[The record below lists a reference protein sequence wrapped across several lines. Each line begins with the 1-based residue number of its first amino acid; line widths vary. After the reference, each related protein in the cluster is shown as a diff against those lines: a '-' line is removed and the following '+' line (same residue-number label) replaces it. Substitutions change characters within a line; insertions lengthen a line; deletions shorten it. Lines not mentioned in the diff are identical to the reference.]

1 MMSITIPTRIHQRLF
16 MFNVGHGDSVL
27 ICDDN
32 YHSLL
37 VDIGTQT
44 PREYAHVPHQIE
56 NLTYPRECGLIISHY
71 HWDHYGLFR
80 YFRHPSVLFSNV
92 YFPDFEMGGP
102 FNTLGLA
109 MMEFLKTAISFE
121 FGNYRILP
129 EIIANTNLSVKFCRK
144 GTIINE
150 ITPPLRVFWPDFSHT
165 SLRSSNIVNAA
176 EKVRG
181 NIEPIMDQYG
191 IKKPPNS
198 GKNYSMRS
206 FFQDLERE
214 EVAYRQQPKSE
225 KTKVH
230 KKLAKIEK
238 DLSPVANIL
247 SIAFRTK
254 NWSFPRF
261 LFLGDIESSVLDKIY
276 IPNSRN
282 YDFLKA
288 SHHGTEFGS
297 SLENLNTEF
306 MMISRVEKSKHLSG
320 IHDGYINRVHYR
332 MLLSTSYL
340 GDCFF
345 V

>member
-1 MMSITIPTRIHQRLF
+1 M
-16 MFNVGHGDSVL
+16 
-27 ICDDN
+27 
-32 YHSLL
+32 
-37 VDIGTQT
+37 
-44 PREYAHVPHQIE
+44 A
-56 NLTYPRECGLIISHY
+56 
-71 HWDHYGLFR
+71 
-80 YFRHPSVLFSNV
+80 
-92 YFPDFEMGGP
+92 GP
-102 FNTLGLA
+102 ASTLGLA
-109 MMEFLKTAISFE
+109 MMEFLKTAIYFE
-121 FGNYRILP
+121 FGNYRILS

-144 GTIINE
+144 GTVINE

-165 SLRSSNIVNAA
+165 SLRKSNVRKAA
-176 EKVRG
+176 AKVIG
-181 NIEPIMDQYG
+181 SIEPIMAQYG

-214 EVAYRQQPKSE
+214 EVAHRQQPESE
-225 KTKVH
+225 KTEVH
-230 KKLAKIEK
+230 QILERIEK

-254 NWSFPRF
+254 YWSFPKL
-261 LFLGDIESSVLDKIY
+261 LFLGDVESSVLDKIY
-276 IPNSRN
+276 IPNSRD
-282 YDFLKA
+282 YDFLKT
-288 SHHGTEFGS
+288 SHHGTEFGN

-306 MMISRVEKSKHLSG
+306 MLISRVENSKHLSG